1 MIDALPLT
9 LFAPFSL
16 GFLTSFVSLSGISG
30 SHLMFHVAYGIIRPP
45 VEKSRKV
52 NFFQFLTFIV
62 FVGDHEFWQDGSVH
76 AFQSLLIAFVSDLL

>member
-1 MIDALPLT
+1 
-9 LFAPFSL
+9 
-16 GFLTSFVSLSGISG
+16 
-30 SHLMFHVAYGIIRPP
+30 MFHVAYGIIRPP

-76 AFQSLLIAFVSDLL
+76 AFQSLLIAFVSDLLPRQVRAINEFQSLFGIYLKIVG